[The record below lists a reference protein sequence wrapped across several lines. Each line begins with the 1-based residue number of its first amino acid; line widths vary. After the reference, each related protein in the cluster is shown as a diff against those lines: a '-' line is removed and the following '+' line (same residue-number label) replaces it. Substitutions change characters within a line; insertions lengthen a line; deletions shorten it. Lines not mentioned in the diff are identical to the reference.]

1 MNYYLNITRKSR
13 MEYKIKITSYG
24 NPAGALLAA
33 IDVAKALKRESI
45 EVDFENPSFSINV
58 QVNSSIHDLLVIYK
72 LSIDNIKLHE
82 KISRN

>member
-1 MNYYLNITRKSR
+1 

-33 IDVAKALKRESI
+33 IDVATALKRESI

>member
-1 MNYYLNITRKSR
+1 

-24 NPAGALLAA
+24 KPAGALLAA

>member
-1 MNYYLNITRKSR
+1 